1 MNSKILEICAFSLDA
16 CIIAEKAGANRIELC
31 AAPGE
36 GGTTPSL
43 GLMKIACQMVS
54 IPIVALIRPR
64 GGDFNYSAEEF
75 EIMKYDILMAK
86 EAGCKGIALG
96 ILNDDNSIDIN
107 RTKELVKLSHPLPV
121 TFIRAFDLTPNPTKA
136 VLDIIETGCKRI
148 LTSGQRLR
156 AESNIPLLQEL
167 ISIAGD
173 KIIIMPG
180 SGITDKNLPILMS
193 HLNTTEFHS
202 SARISFS
209 EDNLSTFGF
218 GVSVSCSPL
227 SIQNMTYQLN
237 AHFESLNFIHT
248 K

>member
-43 GLMKIACQMVS
+43 GLIRMACQAVS
-54 IPIVALIRPR
+54 IPIVVIIRPR
-64 GGDFNYSAEEF
+64 GGDFNYSAQEF
-75 EIMKYDILMAK
+75 EIMKDDIRMAK
-86 EAGCKGIALG
+86 EAGCQGIALG
-96 ILNDDNSIDIN
+96 ILKEDNTIDIE
-107 RTKELVKLSHPLPV
+107 RTKELVQLSHPLPV
-121 TFIRAFDLTPNPTKA
+121 TFIRAFDLTPDPLNA

-156 AESNIPLLQEL
+156 AENNIPLLQQL
-167 ISIAGD
+167 IKIAED

-180 SGITDKNLPILMS
+180 SGITDKNLTLLMN
-193 HLNTTEFHS
+193 HLNTNEFHA
-202 SARISFS
+202 SARISFA

-227 SIQNMTYQLN
+227 SIQIMRDQLN
-237 AHFESLNFIHT
+237 SELETFELVH
-248 K
+248 KK